1 MAKQLVVVCW
11 VTITKKLKAFELQLC
26 SSYTLIDMSCWHKM
40 LSHSYINDLKIFLCQ
55 CVERDDDDGTWVIMC
70 ILVKCLTMYIY
81 C

>member
-55 CVERDDDDGTWVIMC
+55 CVMMMGRGSLCVLWLNV
-70 ILVKCLTMYIY
+70 
-81 C
+81 